1 MIKAKATGPDGR
13 HVIVL
18 GLSGENIK
26 RLTAGQPIRV
36 TGDSINTPEIAT
48 ILIFAGGTEQ
58 GMEAMMREHGL
69 ISDQTVI
76 HRG

>member
-1 MIKAKATGPDGR
+1 MIRAKATAPDGS

-18 GLSGENIK
+18 GLSQENIK

-36 TGDSINTPEIAT
+36 TGESISTPEIAS

-58 GMEAMMREHGL
+58 GMEAMLREHGL
-69 ISDQTVI
+69 VTDETIV